1 MAFKPITNPR
11 GAIIQGKN
19 GKAELIWNAGCAPR
33 MNEVLSKKQEIIDS
47 EVLRLC
53 APMVPKRTG
62 ALERSGTLGTVIGS
76 GEVKY
81 IAPYARQQYY
91 NTLSSRSYD
100 PRRGGLWFERMKL
113 QWQLD
118 ILRKAE
124 EEIMK

>member
-11 GAIIQGKN
+11 GVIIRGKN

-33 MNEVLSKKQEIIDS
+33 MNEMLSKKQEIIDS

-76 GEVKY
+76 GEVQY
-81 IAPYARQQYY
+81 IQNR
-91 NTLSSRSYD
+91 LSFPAASA
-100 PRRGGLWFERMKL
+100 G
-113 QWQLD
+113 
-118 ILRKAE
+118 KAE
-124 EEIMK
+124 KSNNRFCQGWCLYTDV

>member
-11 GAIIQGKN
+11 GVIIRGKN

-33 MNEVLSKKQEIIDS
+33 MNEMLSKKQEIIDS

-76 GEVKY
+76 GEVQY
-81 IAPYARQQYY
+81 IAPYARRQ
-91 NTLSSRSYD
+91 
-100 PRRGGLWFERMKL
+100 
-113 QWQLD
+113 
-118 ILRKAE
+118 
-124 EEIMK
+124 

>member
-11 GAIIQGKN
+11 GAIIRGKN

-33 MNEVLSKKQEIIDS
+33 MNEMLSKKQEIIDS

-76 GEVKY
+76 GECSTSHHTPAGS
-81 IAPYARQQYY
+81 ITTQARPAA
-91 NTLSSRSYD
+91 TTPGVAVCGLS
-100 PRRGGLWFERMKL
+100 E
-113 QWQLD
+113 
-118 ILRKAE
+118 
-124 EEIMK
+124 

>member
-1 MAFKPITNPR
+1 MAFKPIESPR
-11 GAIIQGKN
+11 GVIIQGKN

-33 MNEVLSKKQEIIDS
+33 MNELLSKKQGIIDN

-81 IAPYARQQYY
+81 IAPYARYQYY
-91 NTLSSRSYD
+91 KTSSSRGYD
-100 PRRGGLWFERMKL
+100 QRRGGMWFERMKTAHK
-113 QWQLD
+113 D
-118 ILRKAE
+118 HILRLISK
-124 EEIMK
+124 